1 MSSLSPR
8 DTLTC
13 PTPNEAWS
21 IQSWLPM
28 PDGNW
33 LLGLCLSCF
42 HKCDSSEGTE
52 TVFPTETVRQAQ
64 GPTRQTITSLLSL
77 PPNLEWRCSQLH
89 IPERKHRSR
98 MRDKVRFMSGSS
110 RRKHIHHWNKSLAGG
125 FRCACEAWRCEF
137 AEGIQQC
144 EIASVQG
151 RKYCLTHLASRPTS
165 LSPIRTSR
173 TSGTLAKS

>member
-1 MSSLSPR
+1 MVDPIL
-8 DTLTC
+8 
-13 PTPNEAWS
+13 
-21 IQSWLPM
+21 WLPV
-28 PDGNW
+28 PEGNW
-33 LLGLCLSCF
+33 LLWVCLHCF
-42 HKCDSSEGTE
+42 HKYDILRECR
-52 TVFPTETVRQAQ
+52 TVFTTETVRRAQ
-64 GPTRQTITSLLSL
+64 GPNVGQTATSLPSL

-98 MRDKVRFMSGSS
+98 IRDRVRFMPVSS
-110 RRKHIHHWNKSLAGG
+110 RRKHIHHWSKSLSGG

-165 LSPIRTSR
+165 VSAIRTSR
-173 TSGTLAKS
+173 TSTTVAKP